1 MSAIF
6 VILAV
11 WRTFA
16 FHNNYQINKMEWINN
31 LFTIHS
37 AVQTVV
43 LLALIVSIG
52 LALGKLRIRGISL
65 GVAFVFFI
73 GIVAGS
79 LDFSADED
87 MISFAE
93 TFGLSLFVY
102 ALGLHVGPNFIGM
115 MRHDGVRLNLWG
127 LGIILLG
134 TFMALALC
142 VVLPIGVPD
151 MVGILCGATT
161 NTPALGAAQ
170 QALTNAHMPSSGA
183 ALGCAVTYPLGVVG
197 VIFAMILLRKFV
209 AKPSDL
215 THKPSTDEDNTYIGQ
230 FAVINPAI
238 TNKTIAEISL
248 MTKRHFIISRIW
260 RDGKVIV
267 PLASTVMQI
276 GDNVLVVTNRDEVP
290 AMDILFGKHVEKDWN
305 RDKIDWNAI
314 DSTLESRV
322 IVMTRTRLNGKTL
335 GSLHMRQSY
344 GVNVSRVMRGDIK
357 LLATDDLHLQ
367 YGDYVTVVGTP
378 SSIDNA
384 EAFLGNAVQGLNE
397 PNLGA
402 IFFGLLIGMALGMI
416 PINIPGMS
424 APVKLGIAGGPI
436 IAGIVIG
443 ALGSRV
449 HFISYTTRSA
459 SLMLRKLGLS
469 LYLACLGLVA
479 GTDFLATIIRP
490 EGVLWVAVGFALTV
504 IPLLIVGAIAL
515 KTGKFDFGSICGLL
529 CGAMANPMA
538 LSYANDTIK
547 NDRAAVAY
555 TSVYPLGMFIRVII
569 AQIII
574 MFIV

>member
-209 AKPSDL
+209 AKPSNL
-215 THKPSTDEDNTYIGQ
+215 TYKPSTDEDNTYIGQ

-238 TNKTIAEISL
+238 ANKTIAEISL

-276 GDNVLVVTNRDEVP
+276 GDNVMVVTNRDEVP

-322 IVMTRTRLNGKTL
+322 IVVTRTRLNGKTL